1 MLTMLLV
8 HTEVKICP
16 PPTHQA
22 ALRILKNKRTGAM
35 FVGKM
40 EKSSAKKWNVQFQG
54 ILEQVGRQEKITTIT
69 DAVTVNVCFCYKH
82 SIDSKRTAKRMG
94 LPFIPKRTRPDL
106 DNLAKSVLDCI
117 VNAGWLK
124 DDSQIVE
131 LQLSKRHTD
140 DEGLTIDILR
150 YPIQT

>member
-1 MLTMLLV
+1 
-8 HTEVKICP
+8 
-16 PPTHQA
+16 
-22 ALRILKNKRTGAM
+22 M

-54 ILEQVGRQEKITTIT
+54 ILEKTRAEEKIATIT
-69 DAVTVNVCFCYKH
+69 DAVTVNVCFIYKH
-82 SIDSKRTAKRMG
+82 TIDSRRTAKRMG

-131 LQLSKRHTD
+131 LQLSKRHMDT
-140 DEGLTIDILR
+140 EGLTIDILR